1 MNTSIFLVLILFGLT
16 LIAIGWIYGD
26 STSPNAYHNAD
37 RRVKWLHIA
46 FGSFTVLGAQE
57 LIGFTSIA
65 SGLGFYAIS
74 LPLGFAVGAII
85 LGLIGEKARSISAQE
100 DLLASPD
107 YLAVVYDRRVS
118 LLGTIINCLA
128 LGAVLLI
135 QIVFGAQAISALVG
149 LPLFGSIVF
158 ITLILI
164 IYVLIGG
171 YKAIMATDVLQGI
184 AMLFLVAVLA
194 FFLFYEAPNNT
205 PSITNFQFNDIFN
218 LPELTTSTFL
228 TVVVYFISGLTAIL
242 GGADL
247 WQRMLSADSTH
258 SFKKGIFGTAI
269 LYIVFGFG
277 IIAVSIAI
285 LHYYP
290 DLKPDNAFTEFLTIS
305 APKYILALSAIGVF
319 AAIIST
325 ADTELLVISLMISK
339 ELNRYGLNK
348 KIEVK
353 DTMIS
358 LSIVAAVSATIG
370 YFLADQL
377 ANLYFSL
384 LNMLLI
390 TGPLMLLALFNL
402 GTKRLVFAAT
412 AISLL
417 VFVVLVLSGYIAIGA
432 WSLLLL
438 APFIPCFFVKNNSTI

>member
-1 MNTSIFLVLILFGLT
+1 MNISVFIVLILFGLT

-37 RRVKWLHIA
+37 RRVRWLHIA

-74 LPLGFAVGAII
+74 LPLGFAVGAVL
-85 LGLIGEKARSISAQE
+85 LGLLGERARKISAQE

-107 YLAVVYDRRVS
+107 YLAVIYDKRVS
-118 LLGTIINCLA
+118 LLGTIINCFA

-149 LPLFGSIVF
+149 LPLLGSIIF
-158 ITLILI
+158 ITVII
-164 IYVLIGG
+164 MIYVLIGG
-171 YKAIMATDVLQGI
+171 YKAIMATDVIQGI
-184 AMLFLVAVLA
+184 AMLFLVIVLA
-194 FFLFYEAPNNT
+194 FFLFYEAPANT
-205 PSITNFQFNDIFN
+205 TAITFHFSDVFNV
-218 LPELTTSTFL
+218 PELTSNILVTII
-228 TVVVYFISGLTAIL
+228 VYFTSGLTAIL

-247 WQRMLSADSTH
+247 WQRMLSAESKE
-258 SFKKGIFGTAI
+258 SFKKGIFGTAV
-269 LYIVFGFG
+269 LYIIFGFG
-277 IIAVSIAI
+277 IIAVSMAI

-290 DLKPDNAFTEFLTIS
+290 DLKPDNAFTQFLTIS
-305 APKYILALSAIGVF
+305 APKYILALSAVGVF

-339 ELNRYGLNK
+339 ELNRWGLNK
-348 KIEVK
+348 KIEIK

-358 LSIVAAVSATIG
+358 LSIIAGLSAVLG

-377 ANLYFSL
+377 ATLYFSL

-390 TGPLMLLALFNL
+390 TGPLMLLSLFNL
-402 GTKRLVFAAT
+402 GTKRLLFIATVISMLFFAYL
-412 AISLL
+412 SLT
-417 VFVVLVLSGYIAIGA
+417 GYIALGA

-438 APFIPCFFVKNNSTI
+438 APYVPCFFVKNNAIK